1 MIFIKQGLSSTKGQT
16 EENTAVAVG
25 YAKEELISH
34 SQELFACPP
43 EVLIGALL
51 GKTETAFTIAETK
64 QFIQNF
70 LQRKVQE

>member
-1 MIFIKQGLSSTKGQT
+1 MKQSTSTAKNQT
-16 EENTAVAVG
+16 EENTAEAVS

-34 SQELFACPP
+34 SQVLFACPS
-43 EVLIGALL
+43 EVLIGALH
-51 GKTETAFTIAETK
+51 GKTETAFTIAEAK